1 MNILSLQWLILIA
14 FGVLFFFIAPQ
25 AKTIQQFFQAKSEK
39 GREPSV
45 FLLTS
50 SLVIAWIFAKS
61 IANAANLGL
70 AYGFVGGLAYACYY
84 LSFLVGGLVIYKMR
98 VNGGFTSI
106 HHFLRSKYG
115 NKAVTVFSILIC
127 IRLFNEVWSNTTVI
141 GSYFGEQ
148 GSSNF
153 YIAIVVFTSLTLA
166 YTLKGG
172 MRTSLITD
180 SVQLVFFGV
189 LLFILLM
196 FILPKANAS
205 VSDYITSGSWTMKGG
220 LSLLFAVLIQVL
232 SYPFHDP
239 VLTDRGFMSSPKVTI
254 RSYIAATVIAFF
266 CILLF
271 SFIGIFARLKGLQ
284 GQATVEVS
292 KLLGSVVMLLMNLIM
307 ITSAASAID
316 SSFSSSSKLAIIDLG
331 KKSFATISK
340 GRWVMVIVAIVGT
353 IPVFF
358 GADILSA
365 STISGTMVIGL
376 APVFL
381 FWNRPMP
388 VISFH
393 LSVWTGIAVGI
404 LLTSGKTPSSLIWFD
419 GKYGELLSVNLWG
432 SLLCFGLFFLP
443 ILFTKNIKS
452 KDLSASVQQQEH
464 MQQFKKEVV

>member
-1 MNILSLQWLILIA
+1 MSTISLQWIILVA
-14 FGVLFFFIAPQ
+14 FGVLFFFIAPWS
-25 AKTIQQFFQAKSEK
+25 KTIEQFFHAKSK
-39 GREPSV
+39 HGKEPNV

-70 AYGFVGGLAYACYY
+70 AYGFIGGLAYACYY

-98 VNGGFTSI
+98 VKGGFTSI
-106 HHFLRSKYG
+106 HHFLKDKYG
-115 NKAVTVFSILIC
+115 ARAVTLFSVLIA

-141 GSYFGEQ
+141 GSYFGPN

-153 YIAIVVFTSLTLA
+153 YIAILVFTSLTLA

-180 SVQLVFFGV
+180 SVQLIFFV
-189 LLFILLM
+189 ILLFILLI
-196 FILPKANAS
+196 FILPKSNATIKDY
-205 VSDYITSGSWTMKGG
+205 VSSGTWTMAGG
-220 LSLLFAVLIQVL
+220 LSLLFAVFIQVL

-239 VLTDRGFMSSPKVTI
+239 VLTDRGFMSSPKVTLK
-254 RSYIAATVIAFF
+254 SYLAATIIAFT

-271 SFIGIFARLKGLQ
+271 SFIGIFAKLEGLH

-292 KLLGSVVMLLMNLIM
+292 KLLGSIVMLLMNLIM

-316 SSFSSSSKLAIIDLG
+316 SSFSSSAKLLVIDIKI
-331 KKSFATISK
+331 KKPSISK
-340 GRWVMVIVAIVGT
+340 GRLIMVIVSILGT
-353 IPVFF
+353 IPIFY

-381 FWNRPMP
+381 FWNKPMP
-388 VISFH
+388 KISFH
-393 LSVWTGIAVGI
+393 LSVLTGIAVGI
-404 LLTSGKTPSSLIWFD
+404 LLTSGKTPKSLIWFD
-419 GKYGELLSVNLWG
+419 GKYGDLLSLNLWG
-432 SLLCFGLFFLP
+432 SALCFSLFFLP
-443 ILFTKNIKS
+443 LLFTKGKLNEYS
-452 KDLSASVQQQEH
+452 TNT
-464 MQQFKKEVV
+464 